1 MKQITLFSTKT
12 LDEDGCL
19 FYGGE
24 PIKAPSILE
33 DYFVKI
39 EELVNACKVCN
50 KLDLLKD
57 TLIQE
62 CSKHKKPILYKDIEC
77 LKREKEKK
85 KNGKK
90 GINLE
95 TIYKSHID
103 FEIENFDDD
112 NCFIDL
118 CTRIIEWDLKDIL
131 KGWLVDCNAFENAAN
146 RARLLKLR
154 NDDVYAIKDL
164 DDDEEDKEKGRKWI
178 PTLIQCA
185 KELAGNVPT
194 EINLVLHDKDLGRE
208 ENKFA
213 VEEYIITE
221 YQVLDEFNFPEVKEL
236 LQDESIC
243 RIIFFQHGHNIYSR
257 ILKGDDCLKCN
268 VHEKI
273 ALASS
278 VEYLSLIN
286 KSLSKK
292 DNNIN
297 QYVIGYNKC
306 IPDEYKQL
314 RFDDSIIN
322 NLNFSEAKSQTTQ
335 KYNNVLEILENG

>member
-1 MKQITLFSTKT
+1 M
-12 LDEDGCL
+12 
-19 FYGGE
+19 
-24 PIKAPSILE
+24 
-33 DYFVKI
+33 
-39 EELVNACKVCN
+39 
-50 KLDLLKD
+50 
-57 TLIQE
+57 
-62 CSKHKKPILYKDIEC
+62 
-77 LKREKEKK
+77 
-85 KNGKK
+85 
-90 GINLE
+90 
-95 TIYKSHID
+95 
-103 FEIENFDDD
+103 
-112 NCFIDL
+112 
-118 CTRIIEWDLKDIL
+118 
-131 KGWLVDCNAFENAAN
+131 
-146 RARLLKLR
+146 
-154 NDDVYAIKDL
+154 YAIKDL
-164 DDDEEDKEKGRKWI
+164 EDDEEDKEKGRKWI

-221 YQVLDEFNFPEVKEL
+221 YQVLDEFNFPEVQEL
-236 LQDESIC
+236 LQDKSIC

-257 ILKGDDCLKCN
+257 ILKGDDYLKCN

-314 RFDDSIIN
+314 RCDDSIIN